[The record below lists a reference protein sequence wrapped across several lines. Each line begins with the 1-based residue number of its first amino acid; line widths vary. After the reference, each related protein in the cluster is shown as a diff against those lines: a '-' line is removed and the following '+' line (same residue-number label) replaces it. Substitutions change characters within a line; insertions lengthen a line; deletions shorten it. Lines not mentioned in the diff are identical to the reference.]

1 MSSDGAYAVADLL
14 IDDKCAALMEVHLAW
29 NLICNTGLNS
39 LFTALAMSN
48 SKLKFIDLA
57 YNFMDISVLHSLRR
71 MLERNTT
78 LKYLSLNDLHRFN
91 ERAVE
96 SLAPSFASNQAL
108 KMVDLKQVTR
118 EFYEYM
124 TETVNGGRGLNPI
137 EFRRD
142 EKFLAPTGKVNYQP
156 LRGPAAKE
164 ELAEAVAMVENQR
177 KERRDRVVSIE
188 NANAVV
194 RSNKK

>member
-1 MSSDGAYAVADLL
+1 MADLL

>member
-1 MSSDGAYAVADLL
+1 MADLL

-118 EFYEYM
+118 EFYEYL
-124 TETVNGGRGLNPI
+124 TETVNGCRGLNPI

-142 EKFLAPTGKVNYQP
+142 EKFLASTGKVNY
-156 LRGPAAKE
+156 
-164 ELAEAVAMVENQR
+164 
-177 KERRDRVVSIE
+177 
-188 NANAVV
+188 
-194 RSNKK
+194 